1 MQYSKNDLAAL
12 VSKVEEEFSLL
23 LAKAEESA
31 ETPLVKAEESKE
43 EQEAQEEK
51 QDKEQ
56 AQDSEEKPAEQQEE
70 KKEDEKQDDEACDYD
85 EEDMEEMH
93 KMYSSMKKGELK
105 AHYGA
110 AKSAMEKCGEM
121 SMAKSETDKEVQ
133 LQKSENDLL
142 KSELE
147 EVKKQNEELKK
158 SVDTLVQSMTS
169 FLTKKAP
176 QRKAITEIAVLNK
189 SESQEPKEIN
199 LSNAEI
205 TKILSEK
212 SKDAS
217 LSKSDRMAI
226 DNYYLGNRD
235 VSKISHLLK

>member
-43 EQEAQEEK
+43 EQEAQEKK

-70 KKEDEKQDDEACDYD
+70 KKEDKEQDDEACDYD

-105 AHYGA
+105 AHYNA
-110 AKSAMEKCGEM
+110 VKSAMEKCGEM
-121 SMAKSETDKEVQ
+121 SMAKSETDKEVK

-158 SVDTLVQSMTS
+158 SVDALIQSMTS
-169 FLTKKAP
+169 FLTRKAP

-189 SESQEPKEIN
+189 SENEDKEIN
-199 LSNAEI
+199 LSSAEI

-235 VSKISHLLK
+235 VSKIRHLLR